1 MVRSLPIVHLFII
14 LAVGYIG
21 GALLF
26 REMPVA
32 AIEKLL
38 AFYDVRVMSDAEKT
52 IFQPLLTTI
61 LLVVIVIV
69 LASFQRTR
77 LLVLF
82 LGALKCV
89 LFGLSSSYLLSSS
102 KRMIEYTIWWFP
114 FQFLSCFLFL
124 MFCAILV
131 PPYFMRTNFRKKQS
145 SKTLFVFIF
154 LMAIVLVLDIILF
167 LFVFQS

>member
-1 MVRSLPIVHLFII
+1 VVRSLPFVHLFII

-26 REMPVA
+26 REMPIA

-38 AFYDVRVMSDAEKT
+38 AVYDVRVMPGAEKT
-52 IFQPLLTTI
+52 IFRPLVTTVV
-61 LLVVIVIV
+61 LVAVSIV
-69 LASFQRTR
+69 LASFRRIR

-89 LFGLSSSYLLSSS
+89 LFGLSSSYLLSAS
-102 KRMIEYTIWWFP
+102 KRMIEYTVWWFP
-114 FQFLSCFLFL
+114 FQLISCFLFL

-145 SKTLFVFIF
+145 GKNLFVFIG
-154 LMAIVLVLDIILF
+154 LMAIVEALDLMLF
-167 LFVFQS
+167 HFVFQS